1 MKQRFQWPKTAQL
14 ERRKEAISLGQGSYV
29 HMVLPIP
36 VTLFDSWPIGDVYLF
51 ALAPTCL

>member
-36 VTLFDSWPIGDVYLF
+36 VTLFDS
-51 ALAPTCL
+51 